1 MSQPVSERAYD
12 KQDVNALVL
21 AARAAAEELYLVTR
35 LGTRRAE
42 PIQRWQRLVEALKP
56 FEATEA

>member
-1 MSQPVSERAYD
+1 MSQPVSKRAYD